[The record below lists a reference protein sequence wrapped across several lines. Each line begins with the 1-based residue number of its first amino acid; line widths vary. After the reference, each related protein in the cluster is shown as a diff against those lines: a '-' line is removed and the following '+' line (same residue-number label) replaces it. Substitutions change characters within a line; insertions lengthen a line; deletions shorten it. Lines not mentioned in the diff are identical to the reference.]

1 MSRSRRE
8 ARSALQQKRWT
19 RKYATGLVARWVAS
33 GESGAAFA
41 RKLGVDPQRLFWWRR
56 RVGAAPG
63 CDEGGARPAFVP
75 VVATATAIAVSR
87 PPVSIS
93 MVDGTR
99 VDVWEIDASSAAW
112 VASLVDGGR
121 RS

>member
-1 MSRSRRE
+1 
-8 ARSALQQKRWT
+8 
-19 RKYATGLVARWVAS
+19 
-33 GESGAAFA
+33 
-41 RKLGVDPQRLFWWRR
+41 
-56 RVGAAPG
+56 
-63 CDEGGARPAFVP
+63 
-75 VVATATAIAVSR
+75 
-87 PPVSIS
+87 